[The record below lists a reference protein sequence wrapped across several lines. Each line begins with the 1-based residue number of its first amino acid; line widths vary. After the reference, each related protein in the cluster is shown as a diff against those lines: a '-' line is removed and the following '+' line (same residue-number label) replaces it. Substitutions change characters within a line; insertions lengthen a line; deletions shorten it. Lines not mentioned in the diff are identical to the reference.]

1 MNFENYKNVLILTKQ
16 LVYISRNERLANF
29 CSIAIIFETFWRF
42 YIVYCVRFPSAAAT
56 VVATIAVVHSYQ
68 YGHVSILWLF
78 SSLSEFYLLLFSR
91 HLHVYYMFK
100 KLEKLKE
107 MHPWVML

>member
-1 MNFENYKNVLILTKQ
+1 MKQ
-16 LVYISRNERLANF
+16 PVYISRNGRLANF

-42 YIVYCVRFPSAAAT
+42 YIVYCVRFPAT
-56 VVATIAVVHSYQ
+56 VVATIAQCTSMAMLV
-68 YGHVSILWLF
+68 F
-78 SSLSEFYLLLFSR
+78 CDFSLSKFYLLLFSR

-100 KLEKLKE
+100 KLEKQKE